1 MEPILA
7 IGWDIIVFGITLTIL
22 ILVISVLWR
31 LNKALGIY
39 IGEHEPEEDEDE
51 AEEEDTQ

>member
-7 IGWDIIVFGITLTIL
+7 IGWDIAVFSITLI
-22 ILVISVLWR
+22 ILVLAISVLWR

-39 IGEHEPEEDEDE
+39 IGEHEPEEEKDESH
-51 AEEEDTQ
+51 EEDKQ